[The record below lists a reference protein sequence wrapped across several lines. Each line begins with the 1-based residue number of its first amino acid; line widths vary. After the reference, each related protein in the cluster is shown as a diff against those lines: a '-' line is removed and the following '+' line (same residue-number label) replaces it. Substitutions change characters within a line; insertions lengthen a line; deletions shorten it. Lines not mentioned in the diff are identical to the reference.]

1 MMKKLLLISI
11 ILLSINNLFAQKQNR
26 FERIKA
32 LKTAYI
38 TDKVGLT
45 SQEAEKFWPIYNK
58 YEKELHLLKVVE
70 RREIHQKLKDE
81 GGLDAMS
88 ESDANNLKNNILELR
103 KEIFMKE
110 QEKFTALDKVLSAK
124 KMIRLYGAE
133 ESFKNELLRMFKNQK
148 RGKGF

>member
-1 MMKKLLLISI
+1 MKKIIFISI
-11 ILLSINNLFAQKQNR
+11 ILLSTFNLYAQKQNR

-70 RREIHQKLKDE
+70 RREILQKLKDE
-81 GGLDAMS
+81 GGLETLS
-88 ESDANNLKNNILELR
+88 ESDAKSLKNNILELR
-103 KEIFMKE
+103 NEIFTKE
-110 QEKFTALDKVLSAK
+110 QEKFKAIDNVLSAK
-124 KMIRLYGAE
+124 KMIKLYGAE
-133 ESFKNELLRMFKNQK
+133 ESFKKELLQRFKGQQ
-148 RGKGF
+148 RGKK